1 MRILIVSQYFWP
13 ESFRI
18 NELVQSLK
26 KQGVDVD
33 VLTGQPNYPEGAVFT
48 GYKAWSCGREDW
60 SETKIYRVP
69 LYPRGSKSAIKLA
82 LNYLSF
88 VISGLLF
95 APWLLRKNSYDLIFV
110 YAPSPILQAIPA
122 IFLGW
127 LKKCGVIVWVQDL
140 WPESLSATGYVRSA
154 RALGVVEKL
163 VRFIYRHTDLLLVQS
178 EAFIAKVAILAPGK
192 RVEYFPNSV
201 DASFAAP
208 TDVVL
213 PTIPGLEDGFPIV
226 FAGNIGAGQAVEV
239 MLEAAT
245 LLREHAEIRFI
256 VVGQGSRREWMAD
269 AVQERGLQNLYLP
282 GRYPVEMMPA
292 LMQKASALLV
302 TLADEPIF
310 EATIPS
316 KVQAYMAAGKP
327 ILACLNGEGARLV
340 QKSGAG
346 LTCPAE
352 DAQGLAESILKLYKM
367 TNVERAQ
374 MGASGRLYFK
384 EHFDQDMLTEQLI
397 GHFRVVSESG
407 EGRQ

>member
-1 MRILIVSQYFWP
+1 MKVLIVSQYFWP

-26 KQGVDVD
+26 KQNVEVD
-33 VLTGQPNYPEGAVFT
+33 VLTGQPNYPEGAVFP
-48 GYKAWSCGREDW
+48 GYKAWSCGQEDW

-69 LYPRGSKSAIKLA
+69 LFPRGSKSAIKLA

-95 APWLLRKNSYDLIFV
+95 APWLLRKNKYDVIFV

-140 WPESLSATGYVRSA
+140 WPESLSATGYVRNA
-154 RALGVVEKL
+154 RILGLVEKL

-178 EAFIAKVAILAPGK
+178 EAFVAKVATLAPGK
-192 RVEYFPNSV
+192 RIEYYPNSV
-201 DASFAAP
+201 DGSFANP
-208 TDVVL
+208 TDMAL
-213 PTIPGLEDGFPIV
+213 PDIAGLHEGFPIV

-239 MLEAAT
+239 IVETAS
-245 LLREHAEIRFI
+245 LLREYTDIRFI
-256 VVGQGSRREWMAD
+256 VVGQGSRRDWMAD
-269 AVQERGLQNLYLP
+269 AAQERGLLNLYLP
-282 GRYPVEMMPA
+282 GRYPLEMMPA
-292 LMQKASALLV
+292 LMQKAAALLV

-327 ILACLNGEGARLV
+327 ILACLNGEGARLIE
-340 QKSGAG
+340 KSAAG

-352 DAQGLAESILKLYKM
+352 DAQGLADSILKLYQM
-367 TNVERAQ
+367 TNAERAQ

>member
-1 MRILIVSQYFWP
+1 MRVLIVSQYFWP

-26 KQGVDVD
+26 KQDIEVD
-33 VLTGQPNYPEGAVFT
+33 VLTGQPNYPEGVVFPR
-48 GYKAWSCGREDW
+48 YKAWSCGEEEW
-60 SETKIYRVP
+60 AETKIYRVP
-69 LYPRGSKSAIKLA
+69 LFPRGSKSAIKLG

-88 VISGLLF
+88 VVSGLLF
-95 APWLLRKNSYDLIFV
+95 APWLLRKNKYDVIFV

-154 RALGVVEKL
+154 RILGLVEKL

-178 EAFIAKVAILAPGK
+178 EAFIVKVATLAPGK
-192 RVEYFPNSV
+192 RIEYYPNSV
-201 DASFAAP
+201 DASFATP
-208 TDVVL
+208 TDVAL
-213 PTIPGLEDGFPIV
+213 PDIAGLDEGFPIV

-239 MLEAAT
+239 IVETAA
-245 LLREHAEIRFI
+245 LLRGYTDIRFI
-256 VVGQGSRREWMAD
+256 VVGQGSRRDWMAD
-269 AVQERGLQNLYLP
+269 AAQERGLMNLYLP

-292 LMQKASALLV
+292 LMKKAAALLV

-327 ILACLNGEGARLV
+327 ILACLNGEGARLIE
-340 QKSGAG
+340 KSGAG

-367 TNVERAQ
+367 TNAERAQ
-374 MGASGRLYFK
+374 MGANGRRYFK
-384 EHFDQDMLTEQLI
+384 EYFDQDMLTEQLI